1 VWYPNWN
8 SGRQPCVW
16 CRRESRIFLWDRRK
30 RPVWNDVLLKRPKE
44 GEHGLTGTN
53 AERLSLSEMVGVFAR
68 DIRYALRS
76 LAGARGLTIT
86 VAWPMQLKR
95 SC

>member
-1 VWYPNWN
+1 M
-8 SGRQPCVW
+8 
-16 CRRESRIFLWDRRK
+16 
-30 RPVWNDVLLKRPKE
+30 
-44 GEHGLTGTN
+44 TGTN
-53 AERLSLSEMVGVFAR
+53 AERLSLSETVGVFAR

-95 SC
+95 SR